1 MVNNEL
7 SHLQWY
13 VWSVKAGKFDTV
25 KKYIEDKIPEVKQVL
40 YPTVTK
46 ERLLKSGE
54 SKKSKVPLY
63 SGYLFLQYH
72 HDSKNPKVW
81 IQLNSHP
88 FISTYVGP
96 CTQSDLVSVNSLQ
109 KLEVVNN
116 EAVKHFKVG
125 DSVKVNGG
133 VFLGNVGVVSDI
145 STNTVRVGINVN
157 NKVMKFVFSPDDLD
171 IVDRPNF

>member
-1 MVNNEL
+1 MSGEKC
-7 SHLQWY
+7 LQWF
-13 VWSVKAGKFDTV
+13 VWSVKTGKFDAV
-25 KKYIEDKIPEVKQVL
+25 RKYIEDKVPEVKQLL

-46 ERLLKSGE
+46 ERVLKSGE
-54 SKKSKVPLY
+54 SRKSKVPLY

-72 HDSKNPKVW
+72 HDEQNPSVW
-81 IQLNSHP
+81 LKLNKHP

-96 CTQSDLVSVNSLQ
+96 CTPADLVSVNSLQ

-116 EAVKHFKVG
+116 EAVKEFKIG

-133 VFLGNVGVVSDI
+133 VFSGQTGIVSDI
-145 STNTVRVGINVN
+145 STNTVRVDVNVS

-171 IVDRPNF
+171 IIHRRDT